1 MKEIN
6 VTIIGSGSTYTPELM
21 DGFLK
26 RKDSL
31 TLKKVTFMDI
41 DERKRT
47 IVGNLCARI
56 LRNDGCDCEIVYT
69 DSLKEAITG
78 ADFVLT
84 QFRVGKLPA
93 RYLDENIPI
102 KYNLIGQET
111 TGIGGFFKALR
122 TIPVMQ
128 EIAAAIEAYSP
139 NAWLINF
146 TNPSG
151 IITEYLANYTRVKQ
165 VGLCNVPISMYDD
178 IYESVGKDV
187 KITYLGLNHL
197 SWVTSVKR
205 GNTEL
210 IHNLIANG
218 LTTKV
223 MENIHDDKI
232 PMECLADIKA
242 LPSSYLQYYYNKNA
256 KLNQQKIEKK
266 CRAQVCMEIEEKLL
280 ELYQDKNLVTKPA
293 LLDKRGGH
301 KYSYVAVSLI
311 DAIAN
316 DKKEVHVVNCKNN
329 NALSFM
335 LQDDVVEIEAT
346 VDADGIHPIPIE
358 NFDNP
363 HIITLMQVI
372 KQYEKLTVKAALTG
386 DESLARNA
394 LLLHPLVG
402 DFYAVSECF
411 EEMKCAHSS
420 YLTQFYP
427 H

>member
-31 TLKKVTFMDI
+31 TLKRVTFMDI

-47 IVGNLCARI
+47 IVGNLCTRI

-128 EIAAAIEAYSP
+128 EIASAIEAYSP

-187 KITYLGLNHL
+187 KIMYLGLNHL

-205 GNTEL
+205 GSTEL

-223 MENIHDDKI
+223 MANIHDDKI

-242 LPSSYLQYYYNKNA
+242 LPSSYLQYYYNKNT

-335 LQDDVVEIEAT
+335 SQDDVVEIEAI